1 MKLTRYTKFTGD
13 LSTSFDL
20 EDLLNAL
27 SDFFLDSGYQDPFSP
42 FQNDD
47 DSMESLKDA
56 VRQALDSGELLDEDS
71 QEQYEE
77 LPEEGKDEL
86 VEKIIQRMKDEAF
99 LNAEEPSEGQGE
111 QGEGDSE
118 ARFEVTDKAMDFLGY
133 KALRDLL
140 GPLGKSSLGR
150 HDTLYEAAGVETNGS
165 SKPHEFG
172 DTLNLDIVAAL
183 NS

>member
-77 LPEEGKDEL
+77 LPEEGKEEL

-99 LNAEEPSEGQGE
+99 LNAEPAEDQPESPGQQAQGNSEN
-111 QGEGDSE
+111 
-118 ARFEVTDKAMDFLGY
+118 ARFEVTD
-133 KALRDLL
+133 
-140 GPLGKSSLGR
+140 
-150 HDTLYEAAGVETNGS
+150 
-165 SKPHEFG
+165 
-172 DTLNLDIVAAL
+172 
-183 NS
+183 